1 MDFFFV
7 VVGSVTAVVTTRRS
21 DIVRPTAS
29 TSSIQR
35 ANDDVQVTFD
45 CRSPAWLGVGLG
57 FFFYWISLGFHQFST
72 LGRLDRVPVVLER
85 VLLEAFAVD
94 FSSEKPVLMDVLRSK
109 KREKKRQRRVKSIVC
124 CDSRRC
130 EPEISVDTGNGVCV
144 QRVLTS
150 A

>member
-1 MDFFFV
+1 MADNPPFRTESRRVTWSDHQENEEEPPKKRKKKLGKKGGGFFFV

-57 FFFYWISLGFHQFST
+57 FFFCWISLGFTSS
-72 LGRLDRVPVVLER
+72 RLSVASIVFQSCWNEFYWRL
-85 VLLEAFAVD
+85 
-94 FSSEKPVLMDVLRSK
+94 LRSIS
-109 KREKKRQRRVKSIVC
+109 RVKSR
-124 CDSRRC
+124 S
-130 EPEISVDTGNGVCV
+130 
-144 QRVLTS
+144 
-150 A
+150 